1 MRITRRRTRRPAAL
15 VTQADVRAVL
25 TELRE
30 RLPDITPRSD
40 KQLVAMLRATR
51 HIERYPATDT
61 KRGRPSPWRR
71 IDLLQLATVLR
82 EILDRATDARLS
94 LASFVDHYLRLLDL
108 PADLLEAFERGDINL
123 FEAEQ
128 LARISPGRL
137 EITPAEARAR
147 RAEVLQA
154 HLLSRASGTRLR
166 MRVREL
172 LGEGNEN
179 ATIRAAL
186 IEEEEFE
193 LLDPS
198 DTTHLFYDEIRRLLA
213 ALKKVRPEDLSD
225 DLLDDFLRASDG
237 VWNVLARIER
247 RKPKAEP
254 ARAKLTI

>member
-40 KQLVAMLRATR
+40 KQLIAMLRAAR

-61 KRGRPSPWRR
+61 RRGRPSPWRR
-71 IDLLQLATVLR
+71 IDLLQIAGVLR
-82 EILDRATDARLS
+82 EVLDRATDARLS

-108 PADLLEAFERGDINL
+108 PADLLYAFESGDINL

-137 EITPAEARAR
+137 DITPAEARGR
-147 RAEVLQA
+147 RAEVLQS
-154 HLLSRASGTRLR
+154 HLLARASGTRLR

-172 LGEGNEN
+172 LGEGEDA
-179 ATIRAAL
+179 ATNRTAIL
-186 IEEEEFE
+186 EDEFD

-198 DTTHLFYDEIRRLLA
+198 DTTHLFYDEIRRLLS

-247 RKPKAEP
+247 GKPKP
-254 ARAKLTI
+254 TRAKLTI

>member
-15 VTQADVRAVL
+15 VSQADVRSVL
-25 TELRE
+25 VQLRE
-30 RLPDITPRSD
+30 RLPAITPRSD
-40 KQLVAMLRATR
+40 KQLVAMLRAAH

-71 IDLLQLATVLR
+71 IDLLQVATVLR
-82 EILDRATDARLS
+82 EILDATTGGRLA

-108 PADLLEAFERGDINL
+108 PADLLEALESGVINL

-137 EITPAEARAR
+137 DITPAEARQR

-154 HLLSRASGTRLR
+154 HLLARASGTRLR

-172 LGEGNEN
+172 LGDDRD
-179 ATIRAAL
+179 AMTARAL
-186 IEEEEFE
+186 VLEDEFE

-198 DTTHLFYDEIRRLLA
+198 DTTHLFYDEIRRLLS

-225 DLLDDFLRASDG
+225 DLLNDFLRASDG
-237 VWNVLARIER
+237 VWNVLGRIER
-247 RKPKAEP
+247 HKPART
-254 ARAKLTI
+254 RAKLEI